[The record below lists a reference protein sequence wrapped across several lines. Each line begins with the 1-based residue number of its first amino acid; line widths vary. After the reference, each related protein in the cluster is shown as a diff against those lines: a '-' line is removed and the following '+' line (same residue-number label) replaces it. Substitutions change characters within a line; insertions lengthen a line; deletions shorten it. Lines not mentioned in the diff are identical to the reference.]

1 MERWCW
7 PCPNAPYLTVPGS
20 PDGPATRPAA
30 AAPAPA
36 PAAGRRGA
44 GAAFVLLAASLWAM
58 IGPLSRLAL
67 REGTTPMEIAFWRS
81 VIAAAAFAA
90 HVAVSRGARRRS
102 ASAHA
107 HRQPARV
114 ATRDLPGI
122 AAFGLVAIAA
132 LYAFIPLAV
141 AAGGATLAAV
151 LLYTAPAW
159 VALFAWLWLGERM
172 TGTKVLALALTL
184 AGIGGIAFAGGA
196 ELRPSPAALGWGLA
210 AGLSYASLY
219 LFGKRYFARY
229 AAPVV
234 FLHALPVA
242 ALALAPLTRFGDPT
256 AIAWV
261 ALIVLGLAS
270 TYAPYLAYSAG
281 LARLDAS
288 RAATI
293 ATAEPVVAALLSF
306 VFWNERLPFAGYA
319 AAVLVLAGVA
329 LMATGSDSA

>member
-1 MERWCW
+1 
-7 PCPNAPYLTVPGS
+7 VPGS
-20 PDGPATRPAA
+20 PDAPAA
-30 AAPAPA
+30 EAAL
-36 PAAGRRGA
+36 AAGRRGA
-44 GAAFVLLAASLWAM
+44 GVAFVLLAASLWAM

-81 VIAAAAFAA
+81 VIAAVAFAA
-90 HVAVSRGARRRS
+90 HVTISRRVTHRTAPAG
-102 ASAHA
+102 A
-107 HRQPARV
+107 HRESVRI

-122 AAFGLVAIAA
+122 VAFGLVAIAA

-172 TGTKVLALALTL
+172 TGRKVLALALTL
-184 AGIGGIAFAGGA
+184 AGIGGIALAGGT

-242 ALALAPLTRFGDPT
+242 TLALAPLTRFGDPT

-261 ALIVLGLAS
+261 ALIVLGVAS

-281 LARLDAS
+281 LARLEAS

-306 VFWNERLPFAGYA
+306 AFWNERLPLAGYA

-329 LMATGSDSA
+329 IMAAGSDPA

>member
-7 PCPNAPYLTVPGS
+7 PSPTAPYLTVPGS
-20 PDGPATRPAA
+20 PDAA
-30 AAPAPA
+30 AVEAAPLASRRR
-36 PAAGRRGA
+36 AGV
-44 GAAFVLLAASLWAM
+44 AFVLLAASLWAM

-102 ASAHA
+102 APTSARREPVRIA
-107 HRQPARV
+107 A
-114 ATRDLPGI
+114 RDLPGI

-172 TGTKVLALALTL
+172 TARKVLALALTL
-184 AGIGGIAFAGGA
+184 AGIGGIALAGGA
-196 ELRPSPAALGWGLA
+196 ELRPSPAAVGWGLA
-210 AGLSYASLY
+210 AGVSYASLY

-229 AAPVV
+229 APPVV

-242 ALALAPLTRFGDPT
+242 ALALAPLTRFGAVT
-256 AIAWV
+256 AVAWL
-261 ALIVLGLAS
+261 ALVVLGVAS

-281 LARLDAS
+281 LARLEAS

-293 ATAEPVVAALLSF
+293 ATTEPVVAAILSF
-306 VFWNERLPFAGYA
+306 AFWNERLPLAGYA
-319 AAVLVLAGVA
+319 AAALVLAGVG
-329 LMATGSDSA
+329 LMATGTDSA